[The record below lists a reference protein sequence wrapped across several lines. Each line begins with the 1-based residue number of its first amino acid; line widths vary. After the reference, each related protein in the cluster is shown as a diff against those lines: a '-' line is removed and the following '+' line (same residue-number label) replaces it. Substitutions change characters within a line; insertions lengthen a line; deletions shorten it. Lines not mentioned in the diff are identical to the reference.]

1 MAYALRDTIAA
12 FRRAPLLVGLS
23 ATLIG
28 LSLFLIGLFGIA
40 AHNIRS
46 VLDRVESRVE
56 VVAYLRD
63 DAQPAAVEAAMAEFR
78 GDPSIRDVRYV
89 SREEALRRAQEE
101 LPEFQ
106 GVFAGIEDNPLPA
119 SIEIAL
125 HPNRQDAAEV
135 RSIAERTRALPFVE
149 DVDFGDDW
157 LDKVYLLRRVAAAST
172 LVLGAAF
179 AAVAAVIIGA
189 AIRLAIFARRDEI
202 SIMQLVGATDWYIRR
217 PFLVEGLI
225 TGFLGGLLA
234 LLATWLVYALLS
246 GSVFQL
252 EWLPDM
258 WIVAGLILGAL
269 LGVVASALAVRRYV
283 RTV

>member
-63 DAQPAAVEAAMAEFR
+63 DAQPAAVEAAMAELR

-135 RSIAERTRALPFVE
+135 RSIAERARALPFVE

-269 LGVVASALAVRRYV
+269 LGVAASALAVRRYV

>member
-63 DAQPAAVEAAMAEFR
+63 DAQPAAVEAAMAELR

-269 LGVVASALAVRRYV
+269 LGVAASALAVRRYV